1 MHKKISKATSCLLA
15 GALCV
20 TSALAVGSPA
30 HASPTDGFITEKRGA
45 GLAVTGITD
54 EAVKDG
60 SVTIPDEI
68 GGTPV
73 TFLGKSEDT
82 LTFLG
87 NYPVSNLIL
96 GKNVSGATG
105 YAFYGANHLESI
117 ELQPENTS
125 WLKADGNVLMSEN
138 PDRPILIKY
147 CPAVQKQDY
156 TVPEP
161 LTEVWNMDH
170 ADFGT
175 LDLNNVNTMLKM
187 SLAGTEIETLKLG
200 DVEVDQGEPDEI
212 LYGAIVNE
220 FDASESNMYESDGK
234 ALWKGDKLIKVA
246 AGAEFED
253 GYFSRFHKAS
263 PYAFNSVPE
272 YLAIADSL
280 PESATKNVVFS
291 FFSQD
296 AGVFVVNGE
305 VSFCYNYDKKVPTS
319 VGGVEEYSPNIDQ
332 EKYDQ
337 IRALMYVGVPFNG
350 TGLFEETFG
359 VTYEEAKQDP
369 EVQIHGDVALNIVS
383 ALVYDIIDG
392 KMPSI
397 INGIG
402 YGPFTAEAV
411 QEYKAAL
418 QEAVE
423 HYEQY
428 NFTPSFALEDSKIR
442 FHRDGNQYASDPI
455 VVNTLDGTGQVSE
468 NYLYTINIDTDGIT
482 VKNSGKTSFQTGQ
495 EVVLVSDTKPTE
507 ATIQFSYNEPTLK
520 YYRQTSND
528 VQNVLASAVR
538 QKTLDLKAEV
548 LVDDFVISKQDITTK
563 EELPGAKLTLTY
575 EDGAVV
581 DEWISTKEPHVIT
594 NPKDGTYTLTEV
606 TAPEGYELAES
617 ITFLV
622 KDGKVEGGH
631 IIMYDA
637 PIKGS
642 ASIVKTDA
650 ATGEELEGAKLEL
663 RKENGELV
671 DSWISTTSAHIIE
684 NLEDG
689 MYTLTEITAPHGY
702 EIAES
707 ITFEVKNGEV
717 VGGQI
722 VMEDRP
728 TESTSSE
735 PDKPSTPSE
744 PDKPDKPSTPSEPDE
759 PDKPSTPS
767 EPDKPGG
774 NGGHSGG
781 GGGGGH
787 SSGGGGSSTKETP
800 QKPTE
805 EQPTIV
811 KPIEEQPTP
820 ILPKTGNV
828 AAASILTFAS
838 LMTLIILYKRKKQ

>member
-1 MHKKISKATSCLLA
+1 MRKKISKATSCLLA

-20 TSALAVGSPA
+20 TSALATGGPA
-30 HASPTDGFITEKRGA
+30 HASPTNGFITEKRGE

-54 EAVKDG
+54 EAVQDG
-60 SVTIPDEI
+60 TVTIPDEI

-73 TFLGKSEDT
+73 TFLGKNEDT
-82 LTFLG
+82 STFLG
-87 NYPVSNLIL
+87 SLPVSNLIL

-117 ELQPENTS
+117 KLHPENNN
-125 WLKADGNVLMSEN
+125 WLKADDNILMSEN
-138 PDRPILIKY
+138 PGRPILIKY
-147 CPAVQKQDY
+147 CPAIQKQDY
-156 TVPEP
+156 TVPES
-161 LTEVWNMDH
+161 LTEIWNMDH

-175 LDLNNVNTMLKM
+175 LDLNNVTKMLKM
-187 SLAGTEIETLKLG
+187 SLAGTEIETLKIG
-200 DVEVDQGEPDEI
+200 DVTVDQGEPDEI
-212 LYGAIVNE
+212 LYGAIVSE
-220 FDASESNMYESDGK
+220 FDASESGLYESDGK

-319 VGGVEEYSPNIDQ
+319 VGGMEEYSPNIDR
-332 EKYDQ
+332 EKYDR

-350 TGLFEETFG
+350 TGLFEKTFG
-359 VTYEEAKQDP
+359 VTYEEAMRDP
-369 EVQIHGDVALNIVS
+369 EVQMHGDVALNIVS

-411 QEYKAAL
+411 QEYKTAL

-423 HYEQY
+423 HYERY
-428 NFTPSFALEDSKIR
+428 NFTPSFVLGDSKIR
-442 FHRDGNQYASDPI
+442 FHRNGNQYESDPI
-455 VVNTLDGTGQVSE
+455 TVNTLDGTGQVSE
-468 NYLYTINIDTDGIT
+468 NYLYTINIDTDGIA
-482 VKNSGKTSFQTGQ
+482 VKDSGENSFQTGRAI
-495 EVVLVSDTKPTE
+495 VLVSDTKPTM
-507 ATIQFSYNEPTLK
+507 ADIQFSYNEPTLK
-520 YYRQTSND
+520 YYKQTSDD

-538 QKTLDLKAEV
+538 QKTLDLKTEV

-563 EELPGAKLTLTY
+563 EELPGAELTLTY
-575 EDGAVV
+575 EDGTIV
-581 DEWISTKEPHVIT
+581 DEWVSTNEPHVIT
-594 NPKDGTYTLTEV
+594 NPKDGAYTLTEV
-606 TAPEGYELAES
+606 TAPDGYELAES

-650 ATGEELEGAKLEL
+650 ATGEELPGAKLEV

-671 DSWISTTSAHIIE
+671 DSWISTSSAHIIE
-684 NLEDG
+684 GLEDG
-689 MYTLTEITAPHGY
+689 MYVLTEITAPHGY

-717 VGGQI
+717 VGGQV

-728 TESTSSE
+728 SDTTPSEPDKPSTPSE

-744 PDKPDKPSTPSEPDE
+744 PDKPDKPSTD
-759 PDKPSTPS
+759 
-767 EPDKPGG
+767 
-774 NGGHSGG
+774 GGHSGG
-781 GGGGGH
+781 GGGGGGSSSH
-787 SSGGGGSSTKETP
+787 SSRTETP
-800 QKPTE
+800 KKTQE
-805 EQPTIV
+805 EQPPVVI
-811 KPIEEQPTP
+811 PQEEQPNP
-820 ILPKTGNV
+820 VLPKTGNV
-828 AAASILTFAS
+828 AAASILALTSF
-838 LMTLIILYKRKKQ
+838 LTLILFIRKKRC